1 LCQIRLI
8 DGLSQG
14 FFKLRRQLKVF
25 MFEGKADLEE
35 VVESKLFSK
44 IVAELSSFE
53 LLEEEHEYFCKAF
66 RVFV

>member
-1 LCQIRLI
+1 
-8 DGLSQG
+8 
-14 FFKLRRQLKVF
+14 